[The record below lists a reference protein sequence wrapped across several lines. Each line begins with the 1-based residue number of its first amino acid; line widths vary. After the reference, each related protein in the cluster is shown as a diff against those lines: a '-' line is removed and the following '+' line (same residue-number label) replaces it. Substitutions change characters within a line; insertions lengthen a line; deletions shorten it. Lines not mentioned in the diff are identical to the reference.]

1 LTNPARLSMSLR
13 RSRRIM
19 TVTVDIGEAKA
30 RLSELVAR
38 AEAGEEI
45 VITRDNAPV
54 ALLTRLPRADDIR
67 AAIEEIRDARAGLPA
82 TSVEEILQWR
92 DERGRF

>member
-1 LTNPARLSMSLR
+1 MS
-13 RSRRIM
+13 I
-19 TVTVDIGEAKA
+19 TVDIGEAQA

>member
-1 LTNPARLSMSLR
+1 LTNPARLSMSVR
-13 RSRRIM
+13 RSLRIM
-19 TVTVDIGEAKA
+19 TITVDIAGAKA

-45 VITRDNAPV
+45 VIARDNVPV
-54 ALLTRLPRADDIR
+54 ALLSRLPRADDIR

-82 TSVEEILQWR
+82 TGADEILQWR
-92 DERGRF
+92 DEGRRF

>member
-1 LTNPARLSMSLR
+1 MS
-13 RSRRIM
+13 I
-19 TVTVDIGEAKA
+19 TVDIGEAQA

-67 AAIEEIRDARAGLPA
+67 AAIQEIRDARAGLPA

>member
-1 LTNPARLSMSLR
+1 MS
-13 RSRRIM
+13 I
-19 TVTVDIGEAKA
+19 TVDIGEAQA

-54 ALLTRLPRADDIR
+54 ALLTHLPRADDIR

-82 TSVEEILQWR
+82 TTVEEILGWR
-92 DERGRF
+92 DEGRRF